1 MSLSHPTGTAY
12 TQRRGEIQTYFD
24 RTAVEAW
31 KRFAT
36 DAPLGRIRASV
47 REGRAHMRAE
57 MLSSLPDDLSGWR
70 VLDAGC
76 GTGAMSLELSRR
88 GADVV
93 GVDLAPEI
101 IRFARETLPQDHG
114 PGNVEFHA
122 GDMLG
127 ESFGEFDAVMAM
139 DSLIHY
145 QEADAAAAVARL
157 AQRTC
162 RRIVF
167 TFAPWTPALAAMRGI
182 GRLFPR
188 SDRAPS
194 IVPVRPNDILAR
206 LSSQPGLEGW
216 TPART
221 QRISHG
227 FYKSQMLEVVRA

>member
-1 MSLSHPTGTAY
+1 MSVSNPSDGAY
-12 TQRRGEIQTYFD
+12 AQRRGEIQTYFD

-36 DAPLGRIRASV
+36 DTPLGRIRASV
-47 REGRAHMRAE
+47 REGRAQMRTA
-57 MLSSLPDDLSGWR
+57 MMASLPDDLSGWR

-88 GADVV
+88 GADVI
-93 GVDLAPEI
+93 GIDLAPEI

-114 PGNVEFHA
+114 PGSVAFHS
-122 GDMLG
+122 GDMLA
-127 ESFGEFDAVMAM
+127 ESFGDFDAVMAM

-145 QEADAAAAVARL
+145 QEEDAAAALARL
-157 AQRTC
+157 AKRTL
-162 RRIVF
+162 RKIVF
-167 TFAPWTPALAAMRGI
+167 TFAPWTPALAVMHGI

-194 IVPVRPNDILAR
+194 IVPIRPNEIVKRLAS
-206 LSSQPGLEGW
+206 LPALEGW
-216 TPART
+216 TAART

-227 FYKSQMLEVVRA
+227 FYKSQMLEFVRP

>member
-1 MSLSHPTGTAY
+1 MSVSNPSDAAY
-12 TQRRGEIQTYFD
+12 AQRRGEIQTYFD

-36 DAPLGRIRASV
+36 DTPLGRIRASV
-47 REGRAHMRAE
+47 REGRVQMRTA
-57 MLSSLPDDLSGWR
+57 MMASLPDDLSGWR

-88 GADVV
+88 GADVI
-93 GVDLAPEI
+93 GIDLAPEI

-114 PGNVEFHA
+114 PGSVTFHS
-122 GDMLG
+122 GDMLA
-127 ESFGEFDAVMAM
+127 ESFGDFDAVMAM

-145 QEADAAAAVARL
+145 QEEDAAAALARL
-157 AQRTC
+157 AKRTL
-162 RRIVF
+162 RKIVF
-167 TFAPWTPALAAMRGI
+167 TFAPWTPALAAMHGI

-194 IVPVRPNDILAR
+194 IVPIRPNEIVTRLAS
-206 LSSQPGLEGW
+206 LPALEGW
-216 TPART
+216 TAART

-227 FYKSQMLEVVRA
+227 FYKSQMLEFVRP